1 MSNISLY
8 NARIDN
14 TKTVT
19 RLGRNGILYEYVLP
33 YGGNPVHYYEDAID
47 VKSHKSATTKY
58 DNGKR
63 PGEYQ
68 PIGDK
73 RYFTYYQINKMLTR
87 GDWEQFVEDLIRRQD
102 EIMLKKWEDAV
113 IMGVLD
119 ELE

>member
-73 RYFTYYQINKMLTR
+73 RYFTFYQ
-87 GDWEQFVEDLIRRQD
+87 
-102 EIMLKKWEDAV
+102 LKKMSDEDMLMWAMEQAG
-113 IMGVLD
+113 IID
-119 ELE
+119 EVKIEVV